1 MSTPIRRSSRLQR
14 LSLSRGEENQDVP
27 IIITKNKS
35 VRKPKKVLT
44 NVVNT
49 ITEVRWNNFKGGPDH
64 SHFIFEINV
73 GKSRIRHR
81 TTLKLNNLLLILSR
95 SRKSSFNLSV
105 VLGRIRLFPTSISKI
120 KWLKVLTTLKI
131 SYLVGLITKYLI
143 TYNL

>member
-1 MSTPIRRSSRLQR
+1 MVRSESESPPNLRIIFALDSNSDLSPHSKYIQKEKVKNLETMSTPIRRSSRLQR

-49 ITEVRWNNFKGGPDH
+49 ITEVRWNNFKGSPVH

-81 TTLKLNNLLLILSR
+81 TTLKLN
-95 SRKSSFNLSV
+95 F
-105 VLGRIRLFPTSISKI
+105 
-120 KWLKVLTTLKI
+120 
-131 SYLVGLITKYLI
+131 
-143 TYNL
+143 